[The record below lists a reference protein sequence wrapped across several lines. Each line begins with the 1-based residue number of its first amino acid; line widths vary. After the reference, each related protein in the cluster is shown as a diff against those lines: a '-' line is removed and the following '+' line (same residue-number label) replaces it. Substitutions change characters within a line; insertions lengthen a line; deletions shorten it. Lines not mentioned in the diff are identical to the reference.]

1 MWNRQCN
8 YHAKIDLLFVCSH
21 IKAPQLVLINGLQH
35 FLHDQKVKT
44 GFKTSQNPINTLFK
58 IKKKGER
65 EEKGEGGIDK
75 GTKCEGLG
83 GQHKVFSSFISVV
96 SL

>member
-8 YHAKIDLLFVCSH
+8 YHAKINLLFMCSH

-35 FLHDQKVKT
+35 FPHDQKVKT
-44 GFKTSQNPINTLFK
+44 GFKISQNPINTPFK

-65 EEKGEGGIDK
+65 EEKGKGGIDK

-83 GQHKVFSSFISVV
+83 G
-96 SL
+96 